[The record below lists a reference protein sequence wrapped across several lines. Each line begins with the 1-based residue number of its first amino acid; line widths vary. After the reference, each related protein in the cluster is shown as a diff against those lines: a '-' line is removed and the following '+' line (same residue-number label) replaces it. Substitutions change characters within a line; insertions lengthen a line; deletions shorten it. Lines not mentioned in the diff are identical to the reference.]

1 MMELGWTRSKSASRT
16 HAGPRLAVFLP
27 SLWAARSKFPIKQA
41 NILPPKLRIR
51 EAAGTEV
58 SPCVPLLEVTILQS
72 RFLRPLKTT

>member
-27 SLWAARSKFPIKQA
+27 SLWAARSKFPIKQP

-58 SPCVPLLEVTILQS
+58 KPLCATARGNDLAV
-72 RFLRPLKTT
+72 